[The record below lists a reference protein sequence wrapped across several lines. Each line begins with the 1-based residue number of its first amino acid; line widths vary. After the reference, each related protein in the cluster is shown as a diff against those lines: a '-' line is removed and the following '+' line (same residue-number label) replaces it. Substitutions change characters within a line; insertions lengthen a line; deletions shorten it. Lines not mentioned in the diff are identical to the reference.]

1 VRIAGECDSITYYNH
16 NIPFSLDKHCFFLSC
31 CDVNYAEHT
40 QYISSLFLIVIF
52 DIMIMEVKQ

>member
-1 VRIAGECDSITYYNH
+1 MRIAGECDSITYYNH
-16 NIPFSLDKHCFFLSC
+16 NIPFSVDKHCFFANY
-31 CDVNYAEHT
+31 CDIVYADYA